1 MSSKQYDFTFNEN
14 KYNIKLTDNELIIIK
29 TDVNNNQYKAT
40 IEDNILSAYP
50 IEVIYDRLQ
59 STNVDNNIYVTYD
72 DTNHTITFTKYHN
85 QTSLKTNIEKIT
97 LHPFNTKRK
106 YINKGITINYYNLL
120 YKLEY
125 KINKLYL
132 LLTTWKT
139 PDFGKNK
146 CLDYKIFKSF
156 EKTGFLI
163 DRMKELINIYYNIN
177 DKIINIMNNLILQ
190 YDNYYLVF
198 YKKPIVYYA
207 PVDILLKGYQY
218 ANYPYI
224 PFNTTEQKELEYDIV
239 LYDNNVN
246 MINPVIAQSYHYFEN
261 QIKMSIIYLEGQ
273 YKKDMDELYELYFE
287 MKKYNKKID

>member
-1 MSSKQYDFTFNEN
+1 MSSKQYYFTFNEN
-14 KYNIKLTDNELIIIK
+14 KYNIELTDNELTIIK

-50 IEVIYDRLQ
+50 IDVIYDRLQ
-59 STNVDNNIYVTYD
+59 NTNVDNNIYVTYD

-85 QTSLKTNIEKIT
+85 RNSVKAQIETFT

-163 DRMKELINIYYNIN
+163 DRMKELINIYYNID

-198 YKKPIVYYA
+198 NKKPIVYYA

-246 MINPVIAQSYHYFEN
+246 MINPVIAQPYHYFEN

-273 YKKDMDELYELYFE
+273 YKKDMDELYELYFK